1 MERLK
6 SLLLP
11 VLSVVLALP
20 LSLAARQ
27 VSVSGEWELV
37 VQTRNG
43 DVTWKVVF
51 TQEGEALTAA
61 MTGPRGGE
69 TKGTGT
75 LKETTIAWTVKVG
88 TPRGELEMAYKGVV
102 EGDTMSGEVR
112 RGNIG
117 TAAWTAKRK
126 AACPPPFPG
135 GVSLLPR

>member
-1 MERLK
+1 VERLK
-6 SLLLP
+6 FLIPTALF
-11 VLSVVLALP
+11 VVLALP
-20 LSLAARQ
+20 LSPMAQQ
-27 VSVSGEWELV
+27 VSVDGEWELV
-37 VQTRNG
+37 AQTRNG

-51 TQEGEALTAA
+51 TQEGESVTVT

-117 TAAWTAKRK
+117 TSAWTAKRK
-126 AACPPPFPG
+126 AA
-135 GVSLLPR
+135 

>member
-1 MERLK
+1 MAKITSRLARV
-6 SLLLP
+6 SAA
-11 VLSVVLALP
+11 VLALFI
-20 LSLAARQ
+20 SLVAQQ
-27 VSVSGEWELV
+27 VSVDGEWELAA
-37 VQTRNG
+37 QTRNG

-51 TQEGEALTAA
+51 TQEGESLTVA

-75 LKETTIAWTVKVG
+75 LKEKIIEWTVKVA

-126 AACPPPFPG
+126 
-135 GVSLLPR
+135 VS

>member
-1 MERLK
+1 MAKITSRLARV
-6 SLLLP
+6 SAT
-11 VLSVVLALP
+11 VLALFI
-20 LSLAARQ
+20 SLVAQQ
-27 VSVSGEWELV
+27 VSVDGEWELAA
-37 VQTRNG
+37 QTRNG

-51 TQEGEALTAA
+51 TQEGESLTVA

-75 LKETTIAWTVKVG
+75 LKEKIIEWTVKVA

-126 AACPPPFPG
+126 
-135 GVSLLPR
+135 VS

>member
-11 VLSVVLALP
+11 VLFVVLALP
-20 LSLAARQ
+20 LSLMAQQ

-37 VQTRNG
+37 TQTRNG

-51 TQEGEALTAA
+51 TQEGESLTVA

-69 TKGTGT
+69 AKGTGT
-75 LKETTIAWTVKVG
+75 LKEKIIEWTVKIA

-117 TAAWTAKRK
+117 TAAWTAKKK
-126 AACPPPFPG
+126 AA
-135 GVSLLPR
+135 

>member
-1 MERLK
+1 MARITCRLTRV
-6 SLLLP
+6 SAA
-11 VLSVVLALP
+11 VLALFISP
-20 LSLAARQ
+20 MVQQ
-27 VSVSGEWELV
+27 VSVDGEWELV
-37 VQTRNG
+37 AQTRNG

-51 TQEGEALTAA
+51 TQEGESVTVT

-75 LKETTIAWTVKVG
+75 LKETTIEWTVKVA

-102 EGDTMSGEVR
+102 EGDMMSGVVR

-126 AACPPPFPG
+126 AA
-135 GVSLLPR
+135 

>member
-6 SLLLP
+6 FLIPTALF
-11 VLSVVLALP
+11 VVLALP
-20 LSLAARQ
+20 LSPMAQQ
-27 VSVSGEWELV
+27 VSVDGEWELV
-37 VQTRNG
+37 AQTRNG

-51 TQEGEALTAA
+51 TQEGESLTVA

-126 AACPPPFPG
+126 AA
-135 GVSLLPR
+135 

>member
-1 MERLK
+1 MAKITSRLARV
-6 SLLLP
+6 SAT
-11 VLSVVLALP
+11 VLALFI
-20 LSLAARQ
+20 SLVAQQ
-27 VSVSGEWELV
+27 VSVDGEWELAA
-37 VQTRNG
+37 QTRNG

-51 TQEGEALTAA
+51 TQEGESLTVA

-75 LKETTIAWTVKVG
+75 LKEKIIEWTVKVA

-126 AACPPPFPG
+126 AA
-135 GVSLLPR
+135 